1 MDDRMKDTVLNR
13 PESIGVVEFLIGVK
27 TYMRPLMLKDLLHSI
42 GCLELPGTASLAVAD
57 NDAKES
63 ARKTVQDFARQS
75 PIKVQYIVVPERGLC
90 NAFNRLIETAVAD
103 GARYLACLDDDQTV
117 GKTWLAEIH
126 SALEEYGADV
136 CGAKTVNDVS
146 RHGKIPWGDPNTPK
160 FGWRTKVRNA
170 VSKTSERRA
179 VETTSICGNNFLLSE
194 RIYKDMNLRFDP
206 KYNLSG
212 GEETDFFA
220 RARNNGAK
228 LIRYYGTETG
238 VVHHVIPESRT
249 TLRYYA
255 KIRYRSAY
263 SRLYFARRKKKRAA
277 YALKFLTHV
286 PKIILYLPP
295 AVFSRYYF
303 AKLVKSLMEFLAYVS
318 YAFGRRRLPFYHD
331 ERHGH

>member
-1 MDDRMKDTVLNR
+1 MKDTVLHN
-13 PESIGVVEFLIGVK
+13 PKSISSVEFLIGVK

-42 GCLELPGTASLAVAD
+42 ARLDLPGKTSLAVAD

-63 ARKTVQDFARQS
+63 ARQVVQDFARRS
-75 PIKVQYIVVPERGLC
+75 SIEVHYIVVPERGLC
-90 NAFNRLIETAVAD
+90 NAFNRLIETAIAG

-126 SALEEYGADV
+126 AALEQHGADV

-146 RHGKIPWGDPNTPK
+146 HHGKIPWGDDPDAPK
-160 FGWRTKVRNA
+160 FGWRTKIRDA
-170 VSKTSERRA
+170 SAGTWERRV
-179 VETTSICGNNFLLSE
+179 VETASICGNNFLLSE

-206 KYNLSG
+206 RYNLSG
-212 GEETDFFA
+212 GEETDFFI

-228 LIRYYGTETG
+228 LIRCYGTDTS
-238 VVHHVIPESRT
+238 VVHHVVPESRT

-263 SRLYFARRKKKRAA
+263 SRLYFARRKGKRAA
-277 YALKFLTHV
+277 CALKFLTRV

-303 AKLVKSLMEFLAYVS
+303 AKLVKSLMEFLACVS

-331 ERHGH
+331 EKHGY